1 MSVGESHNFVF
12 GGHQNMEIICV
23 WIIHSQIQL
32 KKSLK
37 VCWLCTKINV
47 KDQVIPIPHSFINC
61 SSQSADMNQISA
73 HSTRAL
79 NKICDWIFFLF
90 NQLWTFLQT
99 QQQTLPF
106 IGYSVKSGCRRNPLF
121 DILYTLY
128 THHLFYIPLAATLG
142 VSILQCVPLFLHLN
156 HYSFTRVVQ
165 CQYGFSHLCLYSCI
179 CILLFVHRLVSCHLW
194 SIYAIHS
201 LAPTLTCVYYSLC
214 SSPSE
219 VCMWLG
225 ADWVP
230 LLWQSA
236 G

>member
-37 VCWLCTKINV
+37 VCWLCTKISV

-106 IGYSVKSGCRRNPLF
+106 IGYSVKSGCRRNPPSLWHSLHTLHTSL
-121 DILYTLY
+121 ILYTTGCNTGGVYPAMCAFISAFKSLQLY
-128 THHLFYIPLAATLG
+128 KSGAMPIWFFPS
-142 VSILQCVPLFLHLN
+142 V
-156 HYSFTRVVQ
+156 
-165 CQYGFSHLCLYSCI
+165 
-179 CILLFVHRLVSCHLW
+179 FV
-194 SIYAIHS
+194 
-201 LAPTLTCVYYSLC
+201 
-214 SSPSE
+214 
-219 VCMWLG
+219 
-225 ADWVP
+225 
-230 LLWQSA
+230 
-236 G
+236 